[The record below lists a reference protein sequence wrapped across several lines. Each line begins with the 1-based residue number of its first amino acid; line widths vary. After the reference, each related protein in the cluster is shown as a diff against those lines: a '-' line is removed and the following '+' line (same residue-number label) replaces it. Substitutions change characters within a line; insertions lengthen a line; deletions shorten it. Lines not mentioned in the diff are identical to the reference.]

1 MSMMFSVTKML
12 QWLIFMLGFDIIIII
27 IPSLTSCKG
36 VTGQLLKAFAVKH
49 ALDEPKMDPEK
60 IE

>member
-1 MSMMFSVTKML
+1 MMFSETKML

-27 IPSLTSCKG
+27 IIIPSPTSCKG
-36 VTGQLLKAFAVKH
+36 VTGQLLKAFDVKH

-60 IE
+60 I